1 MRSTSACLA
10 LLLAFATTGCG
21 QHGFPPPERI
31 NLSAPATVPM
41 EFIAGRLVVSAKIN
55 GRGPYKFILD
65 SGAQVSLLAAP
76 FGQELGLP
84 VSGEMPVGSPGST
97 TPRSGRI
104 LQVDRLEIGTLAA
117 EKFSLLEMDLTSLQ
131 QRVPGLKGVISAHLF
146 TGILITYDYPA
157 AVMRYRR
164 GELPAA
170 DGQTVF
176 AWPAGHRLPGVLMH
190 FGKDEVWVD
199 VDTGSQGGLTLAQ
212 STVGGFEWSEPP
224 VRDEPIR
231 LVDRELAASKG
242 RYKGAV
248 TFGSFRLEHPM
259 IKIHEGSFNNVGY
272 QVLKDFVLTIDSANR
287 RIELRKPC
295 PLGQDQTKGPCL
307 DS

>member
-157 AVMRYRR
+157 AVMRYIVFK
-164 GELPAA
+164 GSVAVDGISLTVAA
-170 DGQTVF
+170 VQ
-176 AWPAGHRLPGVLMH
+176 
-190 FGKDEVWVD
+190 K
-199 VDTGSQGGLTLAQ
+199 
-212 STVGGFEWSEPP
+212 
-224 VRDEPIR
+224 
-231 LVDRELAASKG
+231 K
-242 RYKGAV
+242 
-248 TFGSFRLEHPM
+248 SFRIWIIPHTFE
-259 IKIHEGSFNNVGY
+259 VT
-272 QVLKDFVLTIDSANR
+272 VLR
-287 RIELRKPC
+287 ER
-295 PLGQDQTKGPCL
+295 
-307 DS
+307 